1 MKLCNK
7 TRLLSAAAA
16 LTIAFSCFALTA
28 CSSNSA
34 PASEA
39 SSETLAATVAVNGT
53 CGESVLWELDNGT
66 LTLSGSGRMAN
77 YTAQDPAPWAD
88 LKDEITAVEVE
99 GTVTSV
105 GAAAFKDC
113 VNLTVV
119 NIAEGV
125 EYIESAAFNG
135 CTALAEANI
144 PESVTYIKLGAFKN
158 CTALTEVT
166 IRGNCR
172 LDMNVFP
179 ENVTVNR
186 YN

>member
-1 MKLCNK
+1 MKFCKK
-7 TRLLSAAAA
+7 TRLFSAVAA
-16 LTIAFSCFALTA
+16 LVIVFSCAALTA
-28 CSSNSA
+28 CSSGSA
-34 PASEA
+34 SSEA
-39 SSETLAATVAVNGT
+39 SSEAFAATVAVNGT
-53 CGESVLWELDNGT
+53 CGESVTWELADGT

-77 YTAQDPAPWAD
+77 YTAQDPAPWAEM
-88 LKDEITAVEVE
+88 KDEITAVEVE

-105 GAAAFKDC
+105 GATAFKDC
-113 VNLTVV
+113 VNLTTV

-135 CTALAEANI
+135 CTALTEANI

-166 IRGNCR
+166 IRSNCR

-179 ENVTVNR
+179 DNVTVNR